1 MPRHS
6 LEKVR
11 AQLLRAGISPGH
23 VNRYIRELEEHLTD
37 LIARERGA
45 GLNTPEAEAK
55 ARNLLGTD
63 AQLVQAMIDRSAPR
77 SLAARAP
84 WAIFG
89 VVPLVLLVV
98 ATALLAR
105 WSMSYFFPYRE
116 LAAAEIPE
124 SVRTIGATLSFIG
137 SYVIGPALAA
147 LCVVIAL
154 RQRLSSRWVWVGLA
168 LIALVFG
175 PIGFHVL
182 FLPPEGG
189 TPGGIHGSAAQIVF
203 EDGHINAAATLATM
217 GVRTVVLFAVSALV
231 YGVFRQ
237 RVENEH
243 A

>member
-23 VNRYIRELEEHLTD
+23 VNRYIRELQEHLTD
-37 LIARERGA
+37 LISRERGA
-45 GLNTPEAEAK
+45 GLSTAEAEAK
-55 ARNLLGTD
+55 ARTLLGTD
-63 AQLVQAMIDRSAPR
+63 AQLVQAMLDRSAPR

-89 VVPLVLLVV
+89 LVPLVLLIVT
-98 ATALLAR
+98 TALLAR
-105 WSMSYFFPYRE
+105 WSMTYFLPYRE
-116 LAAAEIPE
+116 LAAAEIPAG
-124 SVRTIGATLSFIG
+124 VRTIGATLSFIG

-175 PIGFHVL
+175 PLGFHIL
-182 FLPPEGG
+182 LPAPESGA
-189 TPGGIHGSAAQIVF
+189 PGSIHGSAAQIVF
-203 EDGHINAAATLATM
+203 ENGHVNAVATM
-217 GVRTVVLFAVSALV
+217 TTIGVRSIALFAASALV
-231 YGVFRQ
+231 YSMFRQ
-237 RVENEH
+237 RIENEH